1 MREIMTI
8 PVDNLREKKVW
19 FMINI
24 NSDMSF
30 IIPQAKGSADV
41 CFISKVLDDYES
53 MEDQDPEI
61 EEDIRILG
69 VVTFSGSSIL
79 VQRLTSKYE

>member
-8 PVDNLREKKVW
+8 PMDNLREKKVW
-19 FMINI
+19 FMINTI
-24 NSDMSF
+24 LDMSL

-53 MEDQDPEI
+53 MEDRDPEI

-79 VQRLTSKYE
+79 VQRLTWKYV

>member
-1 MREIMTI
+1 MTI

-19 FMINI
+19 LMINT
-24 NSDMSF
+24 NSDMSL

-79 VQRLTSKYE
+79 AQRLTCY